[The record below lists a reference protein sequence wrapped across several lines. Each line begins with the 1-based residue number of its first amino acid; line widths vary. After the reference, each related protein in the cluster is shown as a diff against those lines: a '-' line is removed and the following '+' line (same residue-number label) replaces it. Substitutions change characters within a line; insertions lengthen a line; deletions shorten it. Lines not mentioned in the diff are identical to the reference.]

1 MRARRAGRRRTEPG
15 SYFVIVFAGLRRFA
29 FSWIVLCLVAA
40 LAAARPAAALE
51 TLARQAILVEEA
63 TGAVLLEKNADELMA
78 PSSMSKLMTVYMVFE
93 RLAEGTLALDD
104 TFLVSEKAWRKSG
117 SKMFVEVGKRVTVED
132 LLRGIIVQSGNDAC
146 IVVAEGLSGSE
157 EAFAAEMTERG
168 REIGLRASV
177 FKNSSGWPEE
187 GHVMTARDL
196 AWLAHR
202 TIRDFPQYYHYYA
215 ETSFTYNGIRQG
227 NRNPLLYRDM
237 GADGLK
243 TGHTVAAG
251 HGLVASSERDGRRLI
266 LVINGLEGPN
276 ARLREAERLLDYGY
290 RAFGTYALFENGATV
305 TDADVWLGDAPTV
318 PLVIEND
325 LAVTLLRAARR
336 KMEVKVVFEGPVPA
350 PIARG
355 EPIAKL
361 VVSAPGTAPI
371 EVPLVAGADVGKLSM
386 FRRLGA
392 AIGYLVWGSESP

>member
-1 MRARRAGRRRTEPG
+1 
-15 SYFVIVFAGLRRFA
+15 
-29 FSWIVLCLVAA
+29 
-40 LAAARPAAALE
+40 
-51 TLARQAILVEEA
+51 
-63 TGAVLLEKNADELMA
+63 
-78 PSSMSKLMTVYMVFE
+78 
-93 RLAEGTLALDD
+93 
-104 TFLVSEKAWRKSG
+104 
-117 SKMFVEVGKRVTVED
+117 
-132 LLRGIIVQSGNDAC
+132 
-146 IVVAEGLSGSE
+146 
-157 EAFAAEMTERG
+157 
-168 REIGLRASV
+168 
-177 FKNSSGWPEE
+177 
-187 GHVMTARDL
+187 
-196 AWLAHR
+196 
-202 TIRDFPQYYHYYA
+202 
-215 ETSFTYNGIRQG
+215 
-227 NRNPLLYRDM
+227 M

-251 HGLVASSERDGRRLI
+251 YGLVASSERDGRRLI